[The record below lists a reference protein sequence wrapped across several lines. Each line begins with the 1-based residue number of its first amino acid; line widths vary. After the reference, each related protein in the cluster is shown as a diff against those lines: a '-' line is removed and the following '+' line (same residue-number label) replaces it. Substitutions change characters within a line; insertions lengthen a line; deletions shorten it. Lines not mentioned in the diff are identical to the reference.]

1 MSRGNG
7 QGVHP
12 WVVDFET
19 KIIRGEACAR
29 KLLELKKE
37 GLTPDIICIHP
48 GWGEGMFIREV
59 WANTPILSYQE
70 FFYQPSGAD
79 YGFDP
84 EFHNLNNSWEELA
97 RVRVKKGASLMSLE
111 DSDWSVSPTKFQKST
126 FPVDFH
132 SKISTIHDGINTAI
146 AKPLSSEFKKNKVG
160 NFSFDANTKYVTFV
174 NRTIEPYR
182 GAHIFIRSIPEILKI
197 NSDIKIIIVGDTR
210 GVSYGRPAP
219 NGSWCNT
226 FLKEI
231 EGKYDKARVH
241 FTGRLS
247 YEDYILVLQHAYIH
261 VYLSYPFVLSWS
273 MMEAMSIGCAIIGSK
288 TAPVMEMIED
298 NKNGLLIDFFDKDAL
313 VEAITKLHRDDELR
327 RRLGMEARQKILK
340 EYNLDRCIARHL
352 SLIKL
357 VASNDLV

>member
-1 MSRGNG
+1 M
-7 QGVHP
+7 
-12 WVVDFET
+12 
-19 KIIRGEACAR
+19 
-29 KLLELKKE
+29 
-37 GLTPDIICIHP
+37 
-48 GWGEGMFIREV
+48 
-59 WANTPILSYQE
+59 
-70 FFYQPSGAD
+70 
-79 YGFDP
+79 
-84 EFHNLNNSWEELA
+84 
-97 RVRVKKGASLMSLE
+97 
-111 DSDWSVSPTKFQKST
+111 
-126 FPVDFH
+126 
-132 SKISTIHDGINTAI
+132 
-146 AKPLSSEFKKNKVG
+146 
-160 NFSFDANTKYVTFV
+160 TFV

-231 EGKYDKARVH
+231 EGKYDKAREH

>member
-1 MSRGNG
+1 M
-7 QGVHP
+7 
-12 WVVDFET
+12 
-19 KIIRGEACAR
+19 KIR
-29 KLLELKKE
+29 
-37 GLTPDIICIHP
+37 T
-48 GWGEGMFIREV
+48 
-59 WANTPILSYQE
+59 
-70 FFYQPSGAD
+70 GA
-79 YGFDP
+79 
-84 EFHNLNNSWEELA
+84 FHQQIS
-97 RVRVKKGASLMSLE
+97 
-111 DSDWSVSPTKFQKST
+111 KST

-146 AKPLSSEFKKNKVG
+146 AKPLSSNSKNKVG

-182 GAHIFIRSIPEILKI
+182 VHTYHKI
-197 NSDIKIIIVGDTR
+197 YTRNTENKFDIKIIIVGDTR

-219 NGSWCNT
+219 NGSCNT
-226 FLKEI
+226 FEEI